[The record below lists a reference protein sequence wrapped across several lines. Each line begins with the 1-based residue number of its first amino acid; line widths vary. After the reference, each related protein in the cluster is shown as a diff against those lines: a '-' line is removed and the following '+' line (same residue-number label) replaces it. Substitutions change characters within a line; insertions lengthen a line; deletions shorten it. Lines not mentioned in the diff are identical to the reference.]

1 MNRPLAHWPK
11 GLITPGDFVALVKAK
26 PLVALFFF
34 SLGMLIGCIVEV
46 ETRPKRCAS
55 SDVRG
60 EVFTVC
66 EK

>member
-1 MNRPLAHWPK
+1 MITLSEFWAITKQRPLW
-11 GLITPGDFVALVKAK
+11 
-26 PLVALFFF
+26 ALFFLA
-34 SLGMLIGCIVEV
+34 LGALIGCIAEV
-46 ETRPKRCAS
+46 ETRSKRCAS

>member
-1 MNRPLAHWPK
+1 MITLAEFWAM
-11 GLITPGDFVALVKAK
+11 TKAK
-26 PLVALFFF
+26 PLFALFFLA
-34 SLGMLIGCIVEV
+34 LGGLIGCIVEV
-46 ETRPKRCAS
+46 ETRHKRCAS